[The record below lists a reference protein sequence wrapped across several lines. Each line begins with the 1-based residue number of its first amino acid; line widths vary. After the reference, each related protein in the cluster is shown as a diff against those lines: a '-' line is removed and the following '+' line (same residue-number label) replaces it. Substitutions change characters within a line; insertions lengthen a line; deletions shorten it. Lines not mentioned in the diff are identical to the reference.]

1 MCQIYPQYI
10 FDMWHS
16 SFTQVQSC
24 SQGKYTGS
32 FSGGQVSIIAHLF
45 TIYVCIIGHI
55 ITIRH
60 RFQDAM
66 RIGGYLRDIQP
77 RKQF

>member
-1 MCQIYPQYI
+1 MSTTVSPNMCLIYPQYI
-10 FDMWHS
+10 LDLCHI

-45 TIYVCIIGHI
+45 TIYVCIIGHM

-60 RFQDAM
+60 RFQDAL
-66 RIGGYLRDIQP
+66 RIEGLLA
-77 RKQF
+77 